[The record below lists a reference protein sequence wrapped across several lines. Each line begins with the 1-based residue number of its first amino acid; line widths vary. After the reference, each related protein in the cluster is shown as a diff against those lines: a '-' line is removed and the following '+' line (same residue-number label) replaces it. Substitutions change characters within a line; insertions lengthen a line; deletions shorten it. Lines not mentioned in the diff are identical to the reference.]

1 MASKGFNLPSLL
13 VTLFMSLLFVSF
25 ASVDAQDTKLDR
37 AKNIYKNLEYNTT
50 AFNDLKPVWDITE
63 PGMVRHIFN
72 RFVIKNAFRINGDPA
87 AFYDIEN
94 RINLIYDGMVF
105 IELRRRYYDNEIEYI
120 RFYTPNKNLTG
131 VGGKNYFFD
140 PVEDHLVIK
149 KILGEDTYE
158 YIKSRLYSDVD
169 LTKTESSTSRLYN
182 FDIYLHL
189 TQPKIMFYKMN
200 VGAKNRLLFSY
211 FGRWG
216 NDHIN
221 YPGWYFTDYFMGAS
235 VTFMDSILPK
245 SPYTGYTLDLGF
257 GVPARQP
264 TFTFNDDTYGRRL
277 FKGGDNIYF
286 RLTGN
291 PLKMVMP
298 ELARLHF
305 KLEAMFRVAEYNF
318 DDYKIDYISQ
328 FYSLN
333 NFFVFFAD
341 YREWVNV
348 VDMWNLNTGL
358 GFSINDIVHNYLVP
372 DLRSLTE
379 LNSGKEGTKFNL
391 FTEASLVKSNGMLK
405 HNLTLQINYDFSDNY
420 GYFGFKSKVMLSKVF
435 GFEFKYYK
443 GYNNNTQAIPYYR
456 LDNYLVFSPIIRINY

>member
-1 MASKGFNLPSLL
+1 MASKYYLSGIKFLSLFI
-13 VTLFMSLLFVSF
+13 VFLFTSSQHVN
-25 ASVDAQDTKLDR
+25 AQDEKLER
-37 AKNIYKNLEYNTT
+37 AKNIYSNLEYNTI

-72 RFVIKNAFRINGDPA
+72 RFVVKNAFRINGLPA
-87 AFYDIEN
+87 ESYDIEN
-94 RINLIYDGMVF
+94 RIQYIYDGKVF
-105 IELRRRYYDNEIEYI
+105 IELRKRYYDDEIEYI
-120 RFYTPNKNLTG
+120 RFYTPQKND
-131 VGGKNYFFD
+131 GGTSSKNYFFD

-149 KILGEDTYE
+149 KILGENTYE
-158 YIKSRLYSDVD
+158 YLKSRLYSDVD
-169 LTKTESSTSRLYN
+169 LTKSESSTSRNYN
-182 FDIYLHL
+182 FDIFLHF
-189 TQPKIMFYKMN
+189 TQPKLMFYKMN
-200 VGAKNRLLFSY
+200 IGAKNRLLFSY

-221 YPGWYFTDYFMGAS
+221 YPGWYFTDYFMGVS
-235 VTFMDSILPK
+235 TTFMDSILPK
-245 SPYTGYTLDLGF
+245 SAYSGYTLDLGF
-257 GVPARQP
+257 GIPARQP
-264 TFTFNDDTYGRRL
+264 TFTFNDDSYGRRL
-277 FKGGDNIYF
+277 YKGGENIYF

-305 KLEAMFRVAEYNF
+305 KLEGMFRVAEYGF
-318 DDYKIDYISQ
+318 DDFNIDYITQ

-341 YREWVNV
+341 YREFVNV
-348 VDMWNLNTGL
+348 LNMWNLNAGL
-358 GFSINDIVHNYLVP
+358 GFSINDIVHNYIVP

-379 LNSGKEGTKFNL
+379 LNSGREGTKFNL
-391 FTEASLVKSNGMLK
+391 FTEASLIKSNGMLK

-420 GYFGFKSKVMLSKVF
+420 GYFGFKSRVMLSKVF